1 MKNSRGKDVKSERFA
16 ALLLLLTPA
25 SYLLTLLALSLL
37 LLHSSASLSFTQSE
51 VSI

>member
-37 LLHSSASLSFTQSE
+37 LHSSASLSFTQSE

>member
-37 LLHSSASLSFTQSE
+37 LLQHLLASLSLRFPFK
-51 VSI
+51 